1 MRNEKAILL
10 FDGECEFC
18 NFWVQFIQKRKPKV
32 KMFYLPLQSNEGKQ
46 LLQNHQIHSSV
57 DSIVFI
63 WKNKAYTKSNA
74 AFQIVRQL
82 GGLWNLFFVFWLVP
96 KPLRDWI
103 YDLIAKHRKK
113 FFITKKDCEIH

>member
-1 MRNEKAILL
+1 MRNEKTILL

-32 KMFYLPLQSNEGKQ
+32 KMLYLPLQSSEGEQYLKS
-46 LLQNHQIHSSV
+46 HQVHSSV

-82 GGLWNLFFVFWLVP
+82 GGVWKLLFVFWLVP
-96 KPLRDWI
+96 RPLRDWV
-103 YDLIAKHRKK
+103 YDLIAKNRKR